1 VPILI
6 AGVNALWFQ
15 RALRD
20 EVDRLEVGAEASA
33 RVKASAG
40 ASLALWVSV
49 VFFGR
54 LIMF

>member
-1 VPILI
+1 MLILL
-6 AGVNALWFQ
+6 AGANALWFH

-20 EVDRLEVGAEASA
+20 EVDYLEAGAEASTQ
-33 RVKASAG
+33 VKVSAG